1 MDILRQCIA
10 GLRHLHEEND
20 IIHRDVRSANIMV
33 DAKKGSLRVVLAD
46 FGISHHLSMKRL
58 SVADKRHLIGP
69 VWWIAPEVLSSA
81 TNHGTVPVTTASD
94 VYMLGGLMFEVLN
107 GGNRPYWWSHE
118 EKLRSDNVF
127 DVAERCGEAIALPS
141 FGAVAPLVAIAKR
154 CLAANP
160 DDRPVLSE
168 VDSLLETALPS
179 VGEAPARA
187 VTPGAQLLE
196 VEPTIINPYDTVAP
210 VGVRCVCACAALAC
224 LFVVLLP
231 NKSA

>member
-1 MDILRQCIA
+1 MSCVFCFNCFTAHRDNPFEATAIPGHCECLCDGAPQGTRLSAAQVVDILRQCIA

-118 EKLRSDNVF
+118 E
-127 DVAERCGEAIALPS
+127 
-141 FGAVAPLVAIAKR
+141 
-154 CLAANP
+154 
-160 DDRPVLSE
+160 
-168 VDSLLETALPS
+168 
-179 VGEAPARA
+179 
-187 VTPGAQLLE
+187 
-196 VEPTIINPYDTVAP
+196 
-210 VGVRCVCACAALAC
+210 
-224 LFVVLLP
+224 
-231 NKSA
+231 